1 MRLLGAGELR
11 EVSDSSRI
19 ALSRN
24 HKESA
29 GVIAAK
35 HAYVRDK
42 KEVLTP
48 HMERFSLIS
57 NL

>member
-1 MRLLGAGELR
+1 LPPAVGRERAGYG
-11 EVSDSSRI
+11 SFNSNRI

-29 GVIAAK
+29 GVIEAK

-48 HMERFSLIS
+48 LMGGLA
-57 NL
+57 